1 MQATQSSTA
10 SGAGSG
16 SSQFA
21 ALRSVSRSLL
31 ESLDERTK
39 RCRTVAAFAGVAE
52 RAGLAHDVG
61 NLLGALGLYADL
73 MMVPGVLRDEYRQ
86 YADELRL
93 LSDRSQELVGR
104 LMQHAE
110 SDLPDSRPE
119 RVVLPQVVGRC
130 HGLLRSIAG
139 WPVETEFGAGSRC
152 PVVAPAVSVERILT
166 NLVKN
171 AGEALARKG
180 SDDGIIRISVEA
192 VEKGAVP
199 RLVLTVADT
208 GCGMS
213 EEELLR
219 LEEGVRLARS
229 GGAGGLGLRVV
240 RELAALSGGG
250 VGIERRAGMGT
261 SVTVEWD
268 GVVQRHEERPM
279 RLVEA
284 EAGWIAC

>member
-31 ESLDERTK
+31 ESQDERTK
-39 RCRTVAAFAGVAE
+39 TCRTVAAPVGVAE
-52 RAGLAHDVG
+52 RAGLVHDVG

-73 MMVPGVLRDEYRQ
+73 MMLPGVLHDAYRQ

-93 LSDRSQELVGR
+93 LSERSQELVGR
-104 LMQHAE
+104 LMHHAE
-110 SDLPDSRPE
+110 SDLPDSRSE
-119 RVVLPQVVGRC
+119 RVVLPRVVERC
-130 HGLLRSIAG
+130 HGLLCRVAG
-139 WPVETEFGAGSRC
+139 WPIETEFEAGSRW
-152 PVVAPAVSVERILT
+152 PVAVQAVSVERILT

-171 AGEALARKG
+171 AGEALVRKG
-180 SDDGIIRISVEA
+180 DEAGSIRVTVEA
-192 VEKGAVP
+192 VAKSAVP
-199 RLVLTVADT
+199 RLLLTVADT

-213 EEELLR
+213 EEELCR
-219 LEEGVRLARS
+219 LEEGVRLARNGES
-229 GGAGGLGLRVV
+229 RGLGLRVV
-240 RELAALSGGG
+240 RELAAFSGAG
-250 VGIERRAGMGT
+250 VRIESRVGVGT

-268 GVVQRHEERPM
+268 GVLQRHEERPL